1 MLHFEW
7 ATTLSVGDVE
17 LDGDHT
23 KLIDLINEFYS
34 ATEEENDREILSGIL
49 Q

>member
-7 ATTLSVGDVE
+7 TTTLSVGDLD
-17 LDGDHT
+17 LDGDHMN
-23 KLIDLINEFYS
+23 LIDLINEFYS
-34 ATEEENDREILSGIL
+34 ATEEENDNEILSGIL